1 MTRRQDETKQVQ
13 RVGFYSFLVNLALA
27 SLKAILAV
35 LSGSIPVIASTVDS
49 ATDSIASLALWAG
62 LKLSTRKSERFPYG
76 LYKVENV
83 IQVIVAFLIFL
94 VGYEIVREVMNA
106 DERPSDFTLTVVA
119 GMGISVLIPSLFGL
133 YTMWVGRRT
142 GSPALIADGRHRQAD
157 VLSAIVVLAAVTAHY
172 FEVRIDYYGITIDR
186 IAAVLVV
193 IFIAFT
199 GLELLING
207 MRVLLDVSI
216 EPGTL
221 ERVRR
226 LIESEPAVAEVR
238 FLVGRSAGRFRFLE
252 GDLVLRT
259 EELEKAHTITERIES
274 AIRKQVPNVDRILIH
289 YEPQQKTSLTIAI
302 PMESDKQTVS
312 QHFGEAPLFYIAS
325 VRSKD
330 FKILDESFMANAH
343 QKQQKGKGIAVSHWL
358 IEIGIDRLYT
368 PKSLEG
374 KGPAYVLSDAGVETQ
389 LLQSHT
395 LSDFWSQRGKPRLH

>member
-1 MTRRQDETKQVQ
+1 MPHRQDQTKQVQ
-13 RVGFYSFLVNLALA
+13 RVGFYSFLINLALVC
-27 SLKAILAV
+27 LKAILAA
-35 LSGSIPVIASTVDS
+35 LSGSIPVVASAVDS
-49 ATDSIASLALWAG
+49 ATDSIASLALWAA
-62 LKLSTRKSERFPYG
+62 LKLSARKSERFPYG

-94 VGYEIVREVMNA
+94 VGYEIVREVMSVNA
-106 DERPSDFTLTVVA
+106 RPSDVTLTVVV
-119 GMGISVLIPSLFGL
+119 GMGISVLIPFLFGL
-133 YTMWVGRRT
+133 YTLWVGKRT

-157 VLSAIVVLAAVTAHY
+157 VLSAVVVLAAVTAHY
-172 FEVRIDYYGITIDR
+172 FGVQINYHGVTIDR
-186 IAAVLVV
+186 IAAGLVV

-216 EPGTL
+216 DPRTL
-221 ERVRR
+221 DRIRR
-226 LIESEPAVAEVR
+226 LIESEPAVVEVR

-259 EELEKAHTITERIES
+259 EDLEKAHAISERIES
-274 AIRKQVPNVDRILIH
+274 DIRKQVQNVDRILIH
-289 YEPQQKTSLTIAI
+289 YEPQQKSSLTIAI
-302 PMESDKQTVS
+302 PMESDRETVS

-330 FKILDESFMANAH
+330 FKVLEENFIANPH
-343 QKQQKGKGIAVSHWL
+343 QNQEKGKGIAVGHWL
-358 IEIGIDRLYT
+358 IEFGIDRLYT
-368 PKSLEG
+368 PKSLKG

-395 LSDFWSQRGKPRLH
+395 LSDFWEQRHTRLA